1 MPTLRGSGGRWLI
14 ALAAFALAGCQA
26 SPATP
31 PATPPTPVAATATPV
46 AVRPA
51 VATTTPTALPTA
63 EPAPTSGVTITQV
76 NGARGRDF
84 AAVTAKAPANTPCTI
99 AYFTPA
105 GTRSTAQGLQPRST
119 DADGVVSWSWVI
131 GSSTRPCTGKVTV
144 ACGGAEATTPIEI
157 GR

>member
-1 MPTLRGSGGRWLI
+1 MLALRPIGGRWLT
-14 ALAAFALAGCQA
+14 ALAAFALVGCQA
-26 SPATP
+26 APAAPPAATP
-31 PATPPTPVAATATPV
+31 TPAAVSATTP

-51 VATTTPTALPTA
+51 VAPATPTPPPTA

-76 NGARGRDF
+76 SGGRGRDF

-99 AYFTPA
+99 VYLTPA
-105 GTRSTAQGLQPRST
+105 GTRSAAQGLQPRST

-131 GSSTRPCTGKVTV
+131 GSSTRPGTGRVTV
-144 ACGGAEATTPIEI
+144 TCGGAEATTPIEI